1 MKKFDIQFWIRRG
14 FNAIAIIS
22 PLIVLL
28 TVASCH
34 TTVNKDDAQP
44 ETITVNDTVFASPLD
59 SVEYLVKEELG
70 SIFERIC
77 NCEKLSYRLVY
88 DNIEKSIYYAKEGLR
103 LSEIEKF
110 DSVISLLNC
119 DLGMVYT
126 LKEVFDTAKIYFDAA
141 LLYAPHVKDENYEI
155 YLYNAYGKLYSNQ
168 GNYLTSIEYYE
179 RARQLA
185 EKIESYQYLA
195 TISRNMGIL
204 YYDADNFEQA
214 ENYILKTVEIY
225 DTKFEN
231 PSEGLCGDISDAYST
246 LSLLYKLQK
255 RGEEAFETAQKAIEY
270 AQKSNNKYFQA
281 RAFINL
287 SEVYSSIKKDY
298 DKALEMA
305 GKALELAD
313 ELGELGD
320 KNVKADVYVDY
331 GYCYY
336 YLGDYAK
343 SKMFYLQSLAMT
355 DPKDLTRRRHTLMSY
370 HSVLAQL
377 KDTEEL
383 LANFELIDSLNIV
396 INNQKVQNTLSNLQI
411 SYETEKKE
419 LKITALEEERQLMLW
434 LGMAGGVVL
443 LLSLATFFFLWRWT
457 VQKRLVSEQQ
467 RQLAENR
474 VLQLEKEKQLIATQA
489 VLDGETRERARL
501 ARDLHDGLGSLLTGA
516 KLQILEMKQDAKLE
530 SVDAERFDKALGL
543 LDNSVQEMRR
553 VAHHL
558 MPDSLSRFGLKPAVS
573 DFCSNLP
580 SVHFSYYGDESRLD
594 PNLEVM
600 IYRSIHELINNALK
614 HAAADR
620 IIVQVIQ
627 EPDRIAF
634 TVQDNGRGF
643 DPAAKAH
650 GMGLQNIQTR
660 VESYNGII
668 DIFTHEGEGTE
679 VHVEVNIDST
689 TSQNKGS

>member
-1 MKKFDIQFWIRRG
+1 MHKDKYFI
-14 FNAIAIIS
+14 
-22 PLIVLL
+22 IVLL
-28 TVASCH
+28 LVASCH
-34 TTVNKDDAQP
+34 SPGNKDDALQ
-44 ETITVNDTVFASPLD
+44 ENIAVRDTVFASPLD

-155 YLYNAYGKLYSNQ
+155 YLYNAYGKLYSDQ
-168 GNYLTSIEYYE
+168 GNYLTAIEYFE

-185 EKIESYQYLA
+185 EKIESYLYLA
-195 TISRNMGIL
+195 TISRNIGIR
-204 YYDADNFEQA
+204 YYNADNFEQA
-214 ENYILKTVEIY
+214 EKYYLKALEIY

-231 PSEGLCGDISDAYST
+231 PSEDVYADISHTYDI
-246 LSLLYKLQK
+246 LSMIYKLQK
-255 RGEEAFETAQKAIEY
+255 RDEEALETAQKAIEY
-270 AQKSNNKYFQA
+270 AQKSNGNYYQA
-281 RAFINL
+281 RAFIRV
-287 SEVYSSIKKDY
+287 SDVYSSIKKDY
-298 DKALEMA
+298 DKAIEMA

-320 KNVKADVYVDY
+320 KNIKADIYVEF

-336 YLGDYAK
+336 SLGDYNK
-343 SKMFYLQSLAMT
+343 SKMYFLQSLAMT
-355 DPKDLTRRRHTLMSY
+355 DSKDLVRRRHTLMKY
-370 HSVLAQL
+370 HNVLAQL
-377 KDTEEL
+377 KETDEL
-383 LANFELIDSLNIV
+383 ISNFELIDSLNIV
-396 INNQKVQNTLSNLQI
+396 INNQKVQNTLSDLQI

-474 VLQLEKEKQLIATQA
+474 ILQLEKEKQLIATQA

-516 KLQILEMKQDAKLE
+516 KLQLLEMKDGVKLE
-530 SVDAERFDKALGL
+530 YVDVERFDKALGL
-543 LDNSVQEMRR
+543 LD
-553 VAHHL
+553 
-558 MPDSLSRFGLKPAVS
+558 K
-573 DFCSNLP
+573 
-580 SVHFSYYGDESRLD
+580 
-594 PNLEVM
+594 
-600 IYRSIHELINNALK
+600 
-614 HAAADR
+614 
-620 IIVQVIQ
+620 
-627 EPDRIAF
+627 
-634 TVQDNGRGF
+634 
-643 DPAAKAH
+643 
-650 GMGLQNIQTR
+650 
-660 VESYNGII
+660 
-668 DIFTHEGEGTE
+668 
-679 VHVEVNIDST
+679 
-689 TSQNKGS
+689 